1 MENETK
7 PGPKPVY
14 GSKMILTRV
23 NLPQSLIDKARE
35 IGSGNFSAGVRIA
48 VSLAQVA
55 EPVAPAYPG
64 ASPDDGAQPPI

>member
-1 MENETK
+1 MENESK

-14 GSKMILTRV
+14 GAKMILTRV

-48 VSLAQVA
+48 VSQTDAAVSLETPQAQHPD
-55 EPVAPAYPG
+55 EPG
-64 ASPDDGAQPPI
+64 QQS